1 MNNSTRLHLRPVAKS
16 PIFPR
21 TRQCSSRRTA
31 NILSCSNGNYLHGV
45 DRHST
50 NSKRSPTAKQDT
62 HHSCKP
68 LLFAH
73 PTTRAL
79 IRVVGESSSTS
90 IGNSV
95 LTSSSESRALIGSS
109 TGLAERETSNC
120 GTVNLSL
127 LACGSETGDIPPST
141 RESRLR
147 GSFCRKPS
155 SLPTL
160 SMLLKYY

>member
-1 MNNSTRLHLRPVAKS
+1 MQFLDVRQIFFLVAMEVTS
-16 PIFPR
+16 MGE
-21 TRQCSSRRTA
+21 SG
-31 NILSCSNGNYLHGV
+31 ILSLAKEVQHQSKMLTTHIS
-45 DRHST
+45 HSM
-50 NSKRSPTAKQDT
+50 
-62 HHSCKP
+62 
-68 LLFAH
+68 FAH

-90 IGNSV
+90 MGNSV
-95 LTSSSESRALIGSS
+95 LASSSESRALIGSS

-127 LACGSETGDIPPST
+127 LACGSETGDIPSST

-155 SLPTL
+155 SLPTR